1 MICLLSALAAET
13 KVFLPHMDIR
23 SEETW
28 GPFTWYR
35 GILWGHEALVAV
47 TGVGKIMAAAG
58 CQAVVDRFKP
68 EMILYTG
75 AAGGIGDEI
84 SPGDL
89 VVAKD
94 CCQYDFDLRPFGQK
108 LGKIPRIGV
117 RFFPS
122 HERLISSAMDF
133 KPEGYRIFFGRI
145 LTGDVFLSPE
155 RLAIHGEAV
164 KNLQGGAVDMEGAA
178 AACVAFINHIPFLL
192 VRYITDRVHDGLL
205 GGFPRKLRLGSK
217 RCLELITWIAGSAAL
232 TR

>member
-13 KVFLPHMDIR
+13 KTFLPHMDIR

-35 GILWGHEALVAV
+35 GTLWGKDALVAV

-68 EMILYTG
+68 EMIFYTG
-75 AAGGIGDEI
+75 AAGGISDDI
-84 SPGDL
+84 VPGDL

-94 CCQYDFDLRPFGQK
+94 CCQYDFDLRRFGQK
-108 LGKIPRIGV
+108 LGEIPGIGV

-122 HERLISSAMDF
+122 HEPLISSAMDF
-133 KPEGYRIFFGRI
+133 KPDGYRIFFGRI

-155 RLAIHGEAV
+155 RLSIHGGAV
-164 KNLQGGAVDMEGAA
+164 KKLKGDAVDMEGAA
-178 AACVAFINHIPFLL
+178 AACTAFINGVPFLL

-205 GGFPRKLRLGSK
+205 GGFPQKLRLGSK
-217 RCLELITWIAGSAAL
+217 RCFDLITWIAGSAL